1 MINHSC
7 IPVLLLLAS
16 SFFTLFYPEKSGII
30 LYASAS
36 HIPPDTIKIFAESSH
51 PEGPGDKVIENL
63 GNYDHNEIEMLPSD
77 SFEKRP
83 RDESMSDDSSS
94 KPENEERSK
103 RSRYMEKKRLRER
116 MRKFRKSHSEISSG
130 SIAEVSS
137 QRSLPLVKPP
147 SDEFI
152 LLERALGNLSSK
164 DFIKYF
170 TALIRK
176 ASEERKP
183 GTVEEYDVI
192 FRLFIALNRLEIP
205 SEEFKSLGN
214 SILSDKQNLN
224 FLAIVVSKIVT
235 DEHSYTITFQKGK
248 VKEFLLEHP
257 DLGMLHKLLTICD
270 ENHWK
275 KIKETFYKAYLEKKI
290 PELKF
295 V

>member
-1 MINHSC
+1 MF
-7 IPVLLLLAS
+7 L
-16 SFFTLFYPEKSGII
+16 
-30 LYASAS
+30 
-36 HIPPDTIKIFAESSH
+36 
-51 PEGPGDKVIENL
+51 GPGDKVIENL

-103 RSRYMEKKRLRER
+103 KSRYMEKKRLRER
-116 MRKFRKSHSEISSG
+116 MRKFRKSQSEISSG
-130 SIAEVSS
+130 RIAEVSS

-152 LLERALGNLSSK
+152 LLEWALGNLSSK
-164 DFIKYF
+164 DFIKCF
-170 TALIRK
+170 TEIIRQ

-235 DEHSYTITFQKGK
+235 DEHSYSITFQKDK

-275 KIKETFYKAYLEKKI
+275 KIKETFYKAYLEKKF
-290 PELKF
+290 PELKL